1 MYSGQCCLTVFAE
14 VVDSLL
20 QAPFKNYFDK
30 CWA

>member
-1 MYSGQCCLTVFAE
+1 MYSGQHSLTVFTD
-14 VVDSLL
+14 VVDSVL